1 MRTCIVCRC
10 TDERACEEGCS
21 WARKIGKNEG
31 LCTACPDPVSPKKLT
46 AKQRAQRKKLS
57 ARVFHRDQV
66 LQYSIDRA
74 HRARDEFERGVEQ
87 LRDFERAMAGT

>member
-10 TDERACEEGCS
+10 TDERACEEGCH
-21 WARKIGKNEG
+21 WVRHIGRNEG
-31 LCTACPDPVSPKKLT
+31 VCSACPDPVPSKALT
-46 AKQRAQRKKLS
+46 AKQRAQRKKLIK
-57 ARVFHRDQV
+57 RVFHRDQV

-87 LRDFERAMAGT
+87 LRENGKVEEPA

>member
-1 MRTCIVCRC
+1 MRTCVVCRC

-21 WARKIGKNEG
+21 WARKIGTKEG
-31 LCTACPDPVSPKKLT
+31 VCTACPDPVASSKLN
-46 AKQRAQRKKLS
+46 AKQRGQRKKLIK
-57 ARVFHRDQV
+57 RVYHRDQV
-66 LQYSIDRA
+66 MLYAIDRA